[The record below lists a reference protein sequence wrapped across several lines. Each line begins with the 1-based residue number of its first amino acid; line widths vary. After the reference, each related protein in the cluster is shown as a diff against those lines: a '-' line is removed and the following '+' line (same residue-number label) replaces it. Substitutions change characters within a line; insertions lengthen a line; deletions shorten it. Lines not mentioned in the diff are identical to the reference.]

1 MTSAAGASFTVAR
14 IDDKPL
20 LAGGCHDPV
29 SARVIEQSGG
39 FDALYVTGFGLAA
52 SRLGLP
58 DMGFMD
64 RSDFI
69 DGLERIRRVTSLPMI
84 VDAEEGYGDGAQI
97 VWTFRELARI
107 GVSAAHI
114 EDLKDPLKYRDD
126 VVASTGESV
135 RSGSGLDEQEALYSV
150 AEMRQRIAA
159 AKEGSLGTVGVIA
172 RCDGKRYG
180 VATVISRLNAYIEA
194 GATACMVAEP
204 YDLDELRQIAAGVDA
219 PLLCCVG
226 VRQDHAAHAYTYDEL
241 TGAGIA
247 GGLFTATTFFAAV
260 RAMLE
265 VAQLIAAQRNL
276 SIQDMQRTLAPF
288 GEVNDLLG
296 AGHWYSTSERL
307 SSGGS
312 S

>member
-150 AEMRQRIAA
+150 AEMRRRIAA

-226 VRQDHAAHAYTYDEL
+226 VRQDHAAHAYTYGRVDGCRDRRRPIHSNDILRRRSRHARGSPTDSGSAEPFD
-241 TGAGIA
+241 TRH
-247 GGLFTATTFFAAV
+247 ATDPRSV
-260 RAMLE
+260 WR
-265 VAQLIAAQRNL
+265 
-276 SIQDMQRTLAPF
+276 
-288 GEVNDLLG
+288 
-296 AGHWYSTSERL
+296 SERSPRRRSL
-307 SSGGS
+307 VLDF
-312 S
+312 